1 MLLWFKDLMS
11 VTEKLHSLTRPN
23 VLTLPSGA
31 YIRGDLNTAT
41 RGARKKES
49 NLDSN
54 IMNWET
60 NFNLI
65 DLK

>member
-1 MLLWFKDLMS
+1 MLQQ
-11 VTEKLHSLTRPN
+11 E
-23 VLTLPSGA
+23 VLYDKT
-31 YIRGDLNTAT
+31 
-41 RGARKKES
+41 GARKKES

>member
-11 VTEKLHSLTRPN
+11 VTEKLHSLNRPN

-31 YIRGDLNTAT
+31 FIRGDLQQEVLYDKT
-41 RGARKKES
+41 GARKKES

-54 IMNWET
+54 IMN
-60 NFNLI
+60 
-65 DLK
+65 